1 MTLRTSTCERQTQLT
16 ASKEIDG
23 LKDLSGLAFYEGKD
37 GRNPAGTD
45 RQRLAGLRADFGIAG
60 IDFLGKD
67 GKLIVR
73 TVGQTFR
80 GLDRMLISFKA
91 GRFELASET
100 SAINE

>member
-1 MTLRTSTCERQTQLT
+1 
-16 ASKEIDG
+16 
-23 LKDLSGLAFYEGKD
+23 
-37 GRNPAGTD
+37 
-45 RQRLAGLRADFGIAG
+45 LRADFGIAG